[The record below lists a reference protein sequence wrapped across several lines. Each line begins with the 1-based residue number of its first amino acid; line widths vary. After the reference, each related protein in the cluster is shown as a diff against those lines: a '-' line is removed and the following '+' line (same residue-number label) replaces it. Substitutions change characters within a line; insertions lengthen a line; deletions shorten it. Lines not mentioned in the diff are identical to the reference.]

1 MERGLIWLPLL
12 ALFVGLAWAGW
23 NEYQK
28 VEAYRRWSQS
38 ADRAKYDIYA
48 ILIQQGNQLSW
59 GLPTRQGP
67 VNLQSLD
74 LRQVRSMQLL
84 VDGNPVSAEQPPERG
99 RKAELAFSLEN
110 DRTVQIPFTEVKL
123 ATKWFQVLQEDW
135 QKVKPESL

>member
-1 MERGLIWLPLL
+1 MERGLMWLPLL

-38 ADRAKYDIYA
+38 ADRAKYDIYSV
-48 ILIQQGNQLSW
+48 LIQQGNQLSW
-59 GLPTRQGP
+59 GVPTRQGP
-67 VNLQSLD
+67 VDLQSLD

-84 VDGNPVSAEQPPERG
+84 VDGKPVSAGEPPGKG
-99 RKAELAFSLEN
+99 RKAELAFSLED

-123 ATKWFQVLQEDW
+123 ATKWFQVLHEDW

>member
-48 ILIQQGNQLSW
+48 VLTQQGNQLTW
-59 GLPTRQGP
+59 GLPSRQGP
-67 VNLQSLD
+67 VGLQSLD
-74 LRQVRSMQLL
+74 LTQVRSMQLL
-84 VDGNPVSAEQPPERG
+84 VDDKPVSAENPPAKG
-99 RKAELAFSLEN
+99 RKAALEFVLAD
-110 DRTVQIPFTEVKL
+110 DRTVAIPFTEVKL
-123 ATKWFQVLQEDW
+123 AAKWFQVLQTDW
-135 QKVKPESL
+135 QQVKSESV

>member
-99 RKAELAFSLEN
+99 RKAELAFSLED

>member
-1 MERGLIWLPLL
+1 MERGLMWLPLL

-48 ILIQQGNQLSW
+48 VLIQQGNQLSW

-67 VNLQSLD
+67 VDLQSLD

-84 VDGNPVSAEQPPERG
+84 VDGKPVSAEQPPGKG
-99 RKAELAFSLEN
+99 RKAELAFSLED
-110 DRTVQIPFTEVKL
+110 DRTVQIPFTEVQL
-123 ATKWFQVLQEDW
+123 ARKWFQVLQEDW